1 MLLHAATIALS
12 AFLLFLVQPI
22 IARQILPWFGGSAAV
37 WTTCMV
43 FFQVAL
49 LAGYFYSDLVI
60 RKLSPRAQATVHTV
74 LLLASL
80 AFLPITVSEAMKPT
94 DATQPVGRIL
104 LLLTVTI
111 GLPYLMLATTGPL
124 VQAWFTR
131 QFRSAQVYRLYA
143 LSNLASM
150 LALLGYP
157 PLIEPN
163 ASGALQSVGWS
174 VGYATFVL
182 LAIAAAWSGVRR
194 GVTADGAAGAAGAAE
209 IAAADAHAE
218 GISAA
223 PPATGAKGP
232 ARSTGAAAMQA
243 AHDAA
248 AAPIG
253 LARDPTAPP
262 SLAEQG
268 LWLLL
273 AALGSTLLLAVT
285 THITQNVASIPFLWV
300 LPLSIYLVTFI
311 LCFDGKGWYWRPQ
324 YVLLAA
330 LATVAMLGGLSW
342 RPEGFGIERA
352 ILHIEH
358 AVPVYAFGLFVL
370 CMFAHGELVARKPA
384 PAHLTRFYLMVSL
397 GGAVGGL
404 LVGIGAPLA
413 FDWYFELPLA
423 LTIVAA
429 LVALLSRGALRIAG
443 AVAAIVCAALF
454 ADYVHWIRGDVL
466 ELSRNFYGTLRVTG
480 AADGDVSKGA
490 SRRLLHGVILH
501 GEQYMAPDQRAV
513 ATTYYGPTSGVGRT
527 IEAARGAP
535 MRVGVIGLG
544 VGTLATY
551 GREGDVYRL
560 YELNP
565 VVLDIANA
573 RFSYLKDSRA
583 KIEPALGDAR
593 LVLEREAPQKFDV
606 LAVDAFS
613 SDSIPVHLLTREAL
627 AVYKRHLAERGA
639 VVFHITNRYLDLSG
653 VVRQLADEAG
663 LHAVR
668 FSDEPPQEAV
678 QYRSDW
684 VALTPDAAFA
694 AKLREAG
701 GVALPATRTSTQRPW
716 TDDHHN
722 LFEVLK

>member
-22 IARQILPWFGGSAAV
+22 VARQILPWFGGSAAV

-43 FFQVAL
+43 FFQLAL
-49 LAGYFYSDLVI
+49 LAGYFYSDVVI
-60 RKLSPRAQATVHTV
+60 RKLAPRGQAIVHTV

-94 DATQPVGRIL
+94 DASQPVGRIL
-104 LLLTVTI
+104 LLLTLTI

-131 QFRSAQVYRLYA
+131 QYRSARVYRLYA

-150 LALLGYP
+150 IALLGYP

-163 ASGALQSVGWS
+163 ASGRLQSVGWS
-174 VGYATFVL
+174 VGYAAFAL

-194 GVTADGAAGAAGAAE
+194 GAAAGE
-209 IAAADAHAE
+209 LAAADAHAE
-218 GISAA
+218 GIAA
-223 PPATGAKGP
+223 PPRPAAAEAK
-232 ARSTGAAAMQA
+232 GAAAMQA
-243 AHDAA
+243 AHDAV

-253 LARDPTAPP
+253 LARDPAAPP
-262 SLAEQG
+262 STLEQG

-300 LPLSIYLVTFI
+300 LPLSIYLITFI
-311 LCFDGKGWYWRPQ
+311 LCFDGTGWYWRPQ
-324 YVLLAA
+324 YMALAA
-330 LATVAMLGGLSW
+330 IASVAMLGGLSF
-342 RPEGFGIERA
+342 RPAGFGVERA

-370 CMFAHGELVARKPA
+370 CMFVHGELVARKPA

-397 GGAVGGL
+397 GGAIGGL
-404 LVGIGAPLA
+404 AVGLGAPTV
-413 FDWYFELPLA
+413 FDYYWELPLA
-423 LTIVAA
+423 LTIVAL
-429 LVALLSRGALRIAG
+429 LVAVLARGGLRAAG
-443 AVAAIVCAALF
+443 AAATIASALLF
-454 ADYVHWIRGDVL
+454 ADYLHWIRGDVL

-480 AADGDVSKGA
+480 AADGDVSPGA

-501 GEQYMAPDQRAV
+501 GEQYTAPEARAV
-513 ATTYYGPTSGVGRT
+513 GTTYYGPGSGVGRT
-527 IEAARGAP
+527 IEASRSAEP

-565 VVLDIANA
+565 VVLDVAN
-573 RFSYLKDSRA
+573 RHFTYLKDSRA
-583 KIEPALGDAR
+583 KLEPALGDAR
-593 LVLEREAPQKFDV
+593 LVLEREAPQRFDV
-606 LAVDAFS
+606 IAVDAFS

-627 AVYKRHLAERGA
+627 AVYRRHLAERGT

-653 VVRQLADEAG
+653 VVAQLAAEAG
-663 LHAVR
+663 MHAVR
-668 FSDEPPQEAV
+668 FYDEPPTEAV

-684 VALTPDAAFA
+684 IAVTPDAEFA
-694 AKLREAG
+694 KVLWAAG
-701 GVALPATRTSTQRPW
+701 GEPMDASGRTRPPW

>member
-22 IARQILPWFGGSAAV
+22 VARQILPWFGGSAAV

-43 FFQVAL
+43 FFQLAL
-49 LAGYFYSDLVI
+49 LAGYFYSDVVI
-60 RKLSPRAQATVHTV
+60 RKLAPRGQAIVHTV

-94 DATQPVGRIL
+94 DASQPVGRIL
-104 LLLTVTI
+104 LLLTLTI

-131 QFRSAQVYRLYA
+131 QYRSARVYRLYA

-150 LALLGYP
+150 IALLGYP

-163 ASGALQSVGWS
+163 ASGRLQSVGWS
-174 VGYATFVL
+174 VGYAAFAL

-194 GVTADGAAGAAGAAE
+194 GAAAGE
-209 IAAADAHAE
+209 LAAADAHAE
-218 GISAA
+218 GIAA
-223 PPATGAKGP
+223 PPRQAAAEAK
-232 ARSTGAAAMQA
+232 GAAAMQA
-243 AHDAA
+243 AHDAV

-253 LARDPTAPP
+253 LARDPAAPP
-262 SLAEQG
+262 STLEQG

-300 LPLSIYLVTFI
+300 LPLSIYLITFI
-311 LCFDGKGWYWRPQ
+311 LCFDGTGWYWRPQ
-324 YVLLAA
+324 YMALAA
-330 LATVAMLGGLSW
+330 IASVAMLGGLSF
-342 RPEGFGIERA
+342 RPEGFGVERA

-370 CMFAHGELVARKPA
+370 CMFVHGELVARKPA

-397 GGAVGGL
+397 GGAIGGL
-404 LVGIGAPLA
+404 AVGLGAPTV
-413 FDWYFELPLA
+413 FDYYWELPLA
-423 LTIVAA
+423 LTIVAL
-429 LVALLSRGALRIAG
+429 LVAVLARGGLRAAG
-443 AVAAIVCAALF
+443 AAATVACALLF
-454 ADYVHWIRGDVL
+454 ADYLHWIRGDVL

-480 AADGDVSKGA
+480 AADGDVSPGA

-501 GEQYMAPDQRAV
+501 GEQYTAPEARAV
-513 ATTYYGPTSGVGRT
+513 GTTYYGPGSGVGRT
-527 IEAARGAP
+527 IEASRSGEP

-565 VVLDIANA
+565 VVLDVAN
-573 RFSYLKDSRA
+573 RHFTYLKDSRA
-583 KIEPALGDAR
+583 KLEPALGDAR
-593 LVLEREAPQKFDV
+593 LVLEREAPQRFDV
-606 LAVDAFS
+606 IAVDAFS

-627 AVYKRHLAERGA
+627 AVYRRHLAERGT

-653 VVRQLADEAG
+653 VVAQLAAEAG
-663 LHAVR
+663 MHAVR
-668 FSDEPPQEAV
+668 FYDEPPTEAV

-684 VALTPDAAFA
+684 IAVTPDAEFA
-694 AKLREAG
+694 KVLWAAG
-701 GVALPATRTSTQRPW
+701 GEPMDASGRTRPPW

>member
-1 MLLHAATIALS
+1 MILHAATIALS

-49 LAGYFYSDLVI
+49 LAGYFYSDTVI
-60 RKLSPRAQATVHTV
+60 RRLGPRGQAILHTV

-80 AFLPITVSEAMKPT
+80 AFLPITASEAMKPV
-94 DATQPVGRIL
+94 DSSQPVGQIL
-104 LLLTVTI
+104 LLLAVTI

-131 QFRSAQVYRLYA
+131 QYRSAQVYRLYA

-150 LALLGYP
+150 LALVGYP

-163 ASGALQSVGWS
+163 ASGRLQSVGWS
-174 VGYATFVL
+174 AGYAVFVL

-194 GVTADGAAGAAGAAE
+194 GAARAASEEVAT
-209 IAAADAHAE
+209 ADAHAE
-218 GISAA
+218 GIAA
-223 PPATGAKGP
+223 PSRP
-232 ARSTGAAAMQA
+232 GAAALQA
-243 AHDAA
+243 VHDAA
-248 AAPIG
+248 GTATARRDVAAAP
-253 LARDPTAPP
+253 T
-262 SLAEQG
+262 LAEQG

-273 AALGSTLLLAVT
+273 AALGSVLLLAVT
-285 THITQNVASIPFLWV
+285 THITQNVASVPFLWV
-300 LPLSIYLVTFI
+300 LPLGIYLMTFI

-324 YVLLAA
+324 YIVLAA
-330 LATVAMLGGLSW
+330 VATVAMVAGLSF
-342 RPEGFGIERA
+342 RPEGMGVERGL
-352 ILHIEH
+352 LHLEQ

-370 CMFAHGELVARKPA
+370 CMFLHGELVARKPS

-404 LVGIGAPLA
+404 LVGIAAPLA
-413 FDWYFELPLA
+413 FEWYWELPIA
-423 LTIVAA
+423 LTA
-429 LVALLSRGALRIAG
+429 VALLVGALSRGGLRAAG
-443 AVAAIVCAALF
+443 AVATLACALMLF
-454 ADYVHWIRGDVL
+454 DYVRWVREDVI
-466 ELSRNFYGTLRVTG
+466 ELSRNFYGTLRVIGSGPT
-480 AADGDVSKGA
+480 DERQ

-501 GEQYMAPDQRAV
+501 GEQFLADDARRIP
-513 ATTYYGPTSGVGRT
+513 TTYYGPKSGIGRS
-527 IEAARGAP
+527 IEAYRGAP
-535 MRVGVIGLG
+535 MRVGLVGLG

-565 VVLDIANA
+565 VVLDMAN
-573 RFSYLKDSRA
+573 RQFSYLKDSSA
-583 KIEPALGDAR
+583 KIESALGDAR
-593 LVLEREAPQKFDV
+593 LVLEREPAQRFDV

-627 AVYKRHLAERGA
+627 AVYRRHLSPRGT

-663 LHAVR
+663 MQAVR
-668 FSDEPPQEAV
+668 ITDSPPDSEP

-684 VALTPDAAFA
+684 IAVSADAATLA
-694 AKLREAG
+694 TLRAAG
-701 GVALPATRTSTQRPW
+701 GVEVEPPPKGRAPW